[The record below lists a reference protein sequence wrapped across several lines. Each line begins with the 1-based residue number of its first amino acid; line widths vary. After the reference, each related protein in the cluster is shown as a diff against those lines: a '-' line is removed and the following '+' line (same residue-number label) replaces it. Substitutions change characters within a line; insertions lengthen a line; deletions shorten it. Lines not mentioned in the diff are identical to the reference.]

1 MPNAFNFQSSPFDCL
16 TKDEQARVRARV
28 DVVYFPKNSVILEV
42 GEAPSHL
49 FVIIKG
55 RVVQM
60 EENEIVSTYDVD
72 DCFDGRGLV
81 AGKSSSQFIAAQE
94 VVAYQLERQTVS
106 DLIASNVSFG
116 ALLFSDL
123 GQKLNVLSNRAD
135 EHQMQSLTLTR
146 VDEAFLR
153 PAHFVSGEATIL
165 DVVKVFN
172 EHRISSVLVQRSK
185 SELNPSLKTELISQ
199 VALDPTNS
207 QINSK
212 TATHDHQ
219 NAQQIGM
226 FSSNDLQRAILSN
239 PDQFQ
244 SLKVIDFARFN
255 LISVKPSS
263 LVGDALSMMLKHRIH
278 RLVVQEDQTITGV
291 LESLDLFSFLSNHS
305 YLISTLIE
313 EAKDLETLKKA
324 AQKISIMMRTLY
336 KSGSKIHLICGLV
349 QELNARL
356 IERAW
361 TLLAP
366 TDLINN
372 SCLFV
377 MGSEGRGEQLLK
389 TDQDNGLI
397 LRDGY
402 TPPHDLQAITERL
415 SNALIDFGYPPCPG
429 HIMLSNP
436 EWRMTASDFSKR
448 IREWFIMPTP
458 ARLMN
463 LAIFMDADAVCGD
476 AALLMEVRHSQM
488 QFTTDNDAMLS
499 RFASASNAFGS
510 DSGWWNKILGIASKQ
525 ESFSIKR
532 EAIFP
537 LVHGVRSLALKHS
550 IYQTGTVERIE
561 ELVNTG
567 HLSSKMGLDLTQ
579 SLHLLIE
586 LRFKSGLKEL
596 DSAQMV
602 SGRVDLDLLSTL
614 ERDLLKDTIN
624 VVRRFKSL
632 LTQQFKLDSF

>member
-1 MPNAFNFQSSPFDCL
+1 MSFCGLISPVSMPNAFNFQSSPFDCL
-16 TKDEQARVRARV
+16 SKEEQARVRAKV
-28 DVVYFPKNSVILEV
+28 DVVYFPKNTIILDV
-42 GEAPSHL
+42 GEPPSHL

-60 EENEIVSTYDVD
+60 EDNEIIATYDVD

-81 AGKSSSQFIAAQE
+81 AGKSSSKFLAAQE
-94 VVAYQLERQTVS
+94 VVAYQLGRQTVS
-106 DLIASNVSFG
+106 DLIASNISFG

-146 VDEAFLR
+146 VDESFLR
-153 PAHFVSGEATIL
+153 PAHFVSSKATIL
-165 DVVKVFN
+165 DVVKIFN
-172 EHRISSVLVQRSK
+172 QHRISSVLVHRSA
-185 SELNPSLKTELISQ
+185 SVTGADEMTDQEYVYEPNH
-199 VALDPTNS
+199 V
-207 QINSK
+207 
-212 TATHDHQ
+212 
-219 NAQQIGM
+219 GM

-239 PDQFQ
+239 PEQFQ
-244 SLKVIDFARFN
+244 SLKIIDFARFN
-255 LISVKPSS
+255 LISIKPSG
-263 LVGDALSMMLKHRIH
+263 LVGDALAMMLKHRIH
-278 RLVVQEDQTITGV
+278 RLVVQEEGRIFGV

-324 AQKISIMMRTLY
+324 ACKISIMMSTLY

-356 IERAW
+356 IEQTW
-361 TLLAP
+361 TLIAP
-366 TDLINN
+366 ADLIAN

-402 TPPHDLQAITERL
+402 LAPANLQALTERL

-429 HIMLSNP
+429 QIMLSNP
-436 EWRMTASDFSKR
+436 QWRMTTSDFSKR

-476 AALLMEVRHSQM
+476 AGLLMQVRQSQM

-561 ELVNTG
+561 ELVQGG
-567 HLSSKMGLDLTQ
+567 HLSAKMGLDLKQ

-586 LRFKSGLKEL
+586 LRFKSGLNEL
-596 DSAQMV
+596 ESAQEV
-602 SGRVDLDLLSTL
+602 TGRVDLDLLSTL

-624 VVRRFKSL
+624 VIRRFKSL
-632 LTQQFKLDSF
+632 LIQQFKLDSF

>member
-16 TKDEQARVRARV
+16 TKEEQARVRSRV
-28 DVVYFPKNSVILEV
+28 DVVYFPKNSVILDV

-60 EENEIVSTYDVD
+60 EDNEIVATYDVD

-81 AGKSSSQFIAAQE
+81 AGKSSSQFLAAQE
-94 VVAYQLERQTVS
+94 VVAYQLGRQTVS
-106 DLIASNVSFG
+106 DLIASNISFG

-153 PAHFVSGEATIL
+153 PAHFVPSDASIL
-165 DVVKVFN
+165 DVVKIFN
-172 EHRISSVLVQRSK
+172 EHRISSVLV
-185 SELNPSLKTELISQ
+185 
-199 VALDPTNS
+199 DNS
-207 QINSK
+207 SNSK
-212 TATHDHQ
+212 EVKVQNDASGSNAHDQ
-219 NAQQIGM
+219 RVGM

-244 SLKVIDFARFN
+244 NLKVIDFARFN
-255 LISVKPSS
+255 LITVNPSS
-263 LVGDALSMMLKHRIH
+263 LVGDALAMMLKHRIH
-278 RLVVQEDQTITGV
+278 RLVVQDDNQIHGV

-313 EAKDLETLKKA
+313 EAKDLETLNKA
-324 AQKISIMMRTLY
+324 AQKISVMMSALY

-356 IERAW
+356 IEKAW

-366 TDLINN
+366 PDLISN

-402 TPPHDLQAITERL
+402 TPPSDLQDITECL
-415 SNALIDFGYPPCPG
+415 SNALIAFGYPPCPG
-429 HIMLSNP
+429 QIMLSNP

-463 LAIFMDADAVCGD
+463 LAIFMDADAICGD
-476 AALLMEVRHSQM
+476 AALLMDVRRSQM

-550 IYQTGTVERIE
+550 IFQTGTVQRIE
-561 ELVNTG
+561 QLVQAG
-567 HLSSKMGLDLTQ
+567 HLSAKMGLDLTQ

-586 LRFKSGLKEL
+586 LRFKSGLKEIE
-596 DSAQMV
+596 SAQAV

>member
-16 TKDEQARVRARV
+16 TKEEQARVRARV
-28 DVVYFPKNSVILEV
+28 DVVYFPKDSVILEV
-42 GEAPSHL
+42 GETPSHL

-55 RVVQM
+55 RVVQI
-60 EENEIVSTYDVD
+60 EENEIVATYDID

-81 AGKSSSQFIAAQE
+81 AGKSSSQFLAAQE
-94 VVAYQLERQTVS
+94 VVAYQLGRQTVS

-153 PAHFVSGEATIL
+153 PAHFVSSDATIL
-165 DVVKVFN
+165 EVVRLFN
-172 EHRISSVLVQRSK
+172 EHRISSVLVNRLVSSSINEGKAQLDQR
-185 SELNPSLKTELISQ
+185 ELTDMSQ
-199 VALDPTNS
+199 QDLV
-207 QINSK
+207 
-212 TATHDHQ
+212 
-219 NAQQIGM
+219 GM

-244 SLKVIDFARFN
+244 TLRVIDFARFN
-255 LISVKPSS
+255 LICVKPSS
-263 LVGDALSMMLKHRIH
+263 LVGDALAMMLKHRIH
-278 RLVVQEDQTITGV
+278 RLVVQESGHIYGV

-324 AQKISIMMRTLY
+324 AQKISVMMSALY

-356 IERAW
+356 IEQAW
-361 TLLAP
+361 TLIAP
-366 TDLINN
+366 PDLIAN

-402 TPPHDLQAITERL
+402 SPPGDLQAITQRL
-415 SNALIDFGYPPCPG
+415 SEALIDFGYPPCPG
-429 HIMLSNP
+429 QIMLSNS
-436 EWRMTASDFSKR
+436 EWRMSASEFCKR
-448 IREWFIMPTP
+448 LREWFIMPTP
-458 ARLMN
+458 ERLMN

-476 AALLMEVRHSQM
+476 ASLLMQVRHSQM
-488 QFTTDNDAMLS
+488 QFTADNDAMLS

-510 DSGWWNKILGIASKQ
+510 DSGWWNKILGIASKH

-537 LVHGVRSLALKHS
+537 LVHGVRSLALKHG
-550 IYQTGTVERIE
+550 IYQTGSVARIE
-561 ELVNTG
+561 ELVQRG
-567 HLSSKMGLDLTQ
+567 YLSSKMGLDLTQ

-586 LRFKSGLKEL
+586 LRFKSGLKEIE
-596 DSAQMV
+596 SGQTV
-602 SGRVDLDLLSTL
+602 SGRVDVDLLSTL

>member
-16 TKDEQARVRARV
+16 NKEEQARVRAKV
-28 DVVYFPKNSVILEV
+28 DVVYFPKNTVILDV
-42 GEAPSHL
+42 GETPSHL

-55 RVVQM
+55 RVVQL
-60 EENEIVSTYDVD
+60 EDNEIVATYDVD

-81 AGKSSSQFIAAQE
+81 AGKSSSKFMAAQE
-94 VVAYQLERQTVS
+94 VVAYQLGRQTVS
-106 DLIASNVSFG
+106 DLIASNISFG

-153 PAHFVSGEATIL
+153 PAHFVSGKATIL

-172 EHRISSVLVQRSK
+172 QYRISSVLVHRSA
-185 SELNPSLKTELISQ
+185 SVTGADEMTDQDYVYEPNQ
-199 VALDPTNS
+199 V
-207 QINSK
+207 
-212 TATHDHQ
+212 
-219 NAQQIGM
+219 GM

-239 PDQFQ
+239 PEQFQ
-244 SLKVIDFARFN
+244 SLKIIDFARFN

-263 LVGDALSMMLKHRIH
+263 LVGDALAMMLKHRIH
-278 RLVVQEDQTITGV
+278 RLVVQEEGRIFGV

-324 AQKISIMMRTLY
+324 AHKISFMMSTLY
-336 KSGSKIHLICGLV
+336 KSGSKINLICGLV

-356 IERAW
+356 IEQTW
-361 TLLAP
+361 KLIAP
-366 TDLINN
+366 PDLIAN

-402 TPPHDLQAITERL
+402 DPPSDLQALTEQL

-429 HIMLSNP
+429 LIMLSNP
-436 EWRMTASDFSKR
+436 EWRMTTSDFSKR

-476 AALLMEVRHSQM
+476 AGLLMQVRRSQM
-488 QFTTDNDAMLS
+488 QFTADNDAMLS

-510 DSGWWNKILGIASKQ
+510 DTGWWNKILGITSKH

-550 IYQTGTVERIE
+550 IYQTSTAERIE
-561 ELVNTG
+561 ELVKG
-567 HLSSKMGLDLTQ
+567 GYLSAKMGLDLTQ

-586 LRFKSGLKEL
+586 LRFKSGLKEQE
-596 DSAQMV
+596 SAQTIT
-602 SGRVDLDLLSTL
+602 GRVDLDLLSTL

-624 VVRRFKSL
+624 VIRRFKSL

>member
-16 TKDEQARVRARV
+16 TKEEQARVRAGV
-28 DVVYFPKNSVILEV
+28 DVVYFPKNTVILEV
-42 GEAPSHL
+42 GETPSHL
-49 FVIIKG
+49 FIIIKG
-55 RVVQM
+55 RVVQV
-60 EENEIVSTYDVD
+60 EDNEIAATYDVD

-81 AGKSSSQFIAAQE
+81 AGKSSSRFVAAQE
-94 VVAYQLERQTVS
+94 VVAYQLGRETVS
-106 DLIASNVSFG
+106 HLIASNISFG

-123 GQKLNVLSNRAD
+123 GQKLNVLSNRAG

-153 PAHFVSGEATIL
+153 PAHFVPAQATVL
-165 DVVKVFN
+165 DVVRVFS
-172 EHRISSVLVQRSK
+172 EHRISSVLVQREPGTSGNDSPK
-185 SELNPSLKTELISQ
+185 QATSEQLT
-199 VALDPTNS
+199 
-207 QINSK
+207 
-212 TATHDHQ
+212 
-219 NAQQIGM
+219 GM
-226 FSSNDLQRAILSN
+226 FSSNDLQRAILSS

-244 SLKVIDFARFN
+244 NLKVVDFARFN
-255 LISVKPSS
+255 LVSVKPSS

-278 RLVVQEDQTITGV
+278 RLVVQDEQKIHGV

-313 EAKDLETLKKA
+313 EAKDLDTLKRA
-324 AQKISIMMRTLY
+324 AQKISIMMGTLY

-366 TDLINN
+366 ADLIAN

-402 TPPHDLQAITERL
+402 SPPSDLQAITEQL
-415 SNALIDFGYPPCPG
+415 SNALIEFGYPPCPG

-436 EWRMTASDFSKR
+436 EWRMSASEFSKK
-448 IREWFIMPTP
+448 IREWFIMPNP

-476 AALLMEVRHSQM
+476 AGLLMQVRRSQM

-510 DSGWWNKILGIASKQ
+510 DSGWWNKILGMGAKS

-550 IYQTGTVERIE
+550 VYQTGTVARIE
-561 ELVNTG
+561 ELVLGG

-596 DSAQMV
+596 ESAQPV
-602 SGRVDLDLLSTL
+602 SGRVDLDALSTL
-614 ERDLLKDTIN
+614 ERDLLKDTVN

>member
-16 TKDEQARVRARV
+16 TKEEQARVRARV
-28 DVVYFPKNSVILEV
+28 DVVYFPKNTVILEV
-42 GEAPSHL
+42 GETPSHL

-60 EENEIVSTYDVD
+60 EENEIVATYDVD

-81 AGKSSSQFIAAQE
+81 AGKSSSQFLAAQE
-94 VVAYQLERQTVS
+94 VVAYQLGRQTVS
-106 DLIASNVSFG
+106 DLIASNISFG

-153 PAHFVSGEATIL
+153 PAHFVSSNATVL
-165 DVVKVFN
+165 DVVKLFN
-172 EHRISSVLVQRSK
+172 EHRISSVLVQSF
-185 SELNPSLKTELISQ
+185 
-199 VALDPTNS
+199 VNS
-207 QINSK
+207 QLGQTI
-212 TATHDHQ
+212 ATKDLNQ
-219 NAQQIGM
+219 PPGTPQTVGM
-226 FSSNDLQRAILSN
+226 FSSNDLQRAILSD
-239 PDQFQ
+239 PEHFQ
-244 SLKVIDFARFN
+244 TLKVIDFARFN
-255 LISVKPSS
+255 LVSVKPSS
-263 LVGDALSMMLKHRIH
+263 TVGDALALMLKHRIH
-278 RLVVQEDQTITGV
+278 RLVVQEDDKINGV

-313 EAKDLETLKKA
+313 EAKDLETLKNA
-324 AQKISIMMRTLY
+324 AHKITVMMRTLY
-336 KSGSKIHLICGLV
+336 HIGSKIHLICGLV

-356 IERAW
+356 IEKAW
-361 TLLAP
+361 MLIAP
-366 TDLINN
+366 KDLIEN

-402 TPPHDLQAITERL
+402 TPPGDLQALTEKL

-429 HIMLSNP
+429 QIMLSNP
-436 EWRMTASDFSKR
+436 EWRMTTSDFSKR
-448 IREWFIMPTP
+448 IREWFIMPSP

-463 LAIFMDADAVCGD
+463 LAIFMDADTVCGD
-476 AALLMEVRHSQM
+476 AALLMQVRLSQM

-510 DSGWWNKILGIASKQ
+510 DSGWWNKILGMGSKH
-525 ESFSIKR
+525 EAFSIKR

-550 IYQTGTVERIE
+550 IFQTGTVARIE
-561 ELVNTG
+561 ELVQKG
-567 HLSSKMGLDLTQ
+567 HLSAKMGLDLTQ

-586 LRFKSGLKEL
+586 LRFKSGIKEL
-596 DSAQMV
+596 ESAQTI